1 MNYFSRADG
10 KRTFM
15 RRLIASVA
23 CCVLL
28 QQAAS
33 ASADDT
39 LDLSAHEGKVVI
51 VDFWAS
57 WCVPCRRSFPWLN
70 SMYDRYGEDGLVIIG
85 VNLDQERTAA
95 DEFLHEFPAKFS
107 IHYDVSKELAKSYGV
122 VAMPTSYLVGRDGAI
137 RKTHYGFKVKK
148 QDEYESAIVEAL
160 TELE

>member
-1 MNYFSRADG
+1 
-10 KRTFM
+10 M
-15 RRLIASVA
+15 RRQITLVAS
-23 CCVLL
+23 CVLL
-28 QQAAS
+28 FHTGLAS
-33 ASADDT
+33 SEET
-39 LDLSAHEGKVVI
+39 FDLSAHEGKVVI

-122 VAMPTSYLVGRDGAI
+122 VAMPTSYLVGRDGEI